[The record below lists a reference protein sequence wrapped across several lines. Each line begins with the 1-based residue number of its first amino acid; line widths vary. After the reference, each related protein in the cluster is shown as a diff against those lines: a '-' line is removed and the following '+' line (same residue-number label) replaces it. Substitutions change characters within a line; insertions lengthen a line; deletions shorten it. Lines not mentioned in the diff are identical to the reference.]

1 MSRRSSISAI
11 LCSLLALFA
20 IVVACPVVNS
30 QTIDGP
36 LLVPPVPEPEALTG
50 LGQSANQ
57 PTTPSAPVISDAAPD
72 VLADGYWLVG
82 TESSPQSF
90 DESLPRFCASVQ
102 RYETCNGTR
111 HSSLQELSGLLAP
124 NVPVIIVV
132 HGSFMDSPSIVP
144 ESRKTWQWLQRGSC
158 GQPFQMIYFTW
169 PSFRHLSIAPA
180 IDVAV
185 LGRQASRN
193 GFYLAQLIQ
202 SIPDQCPI
210 SLVGHSHG
218 TRVIAAAL
226 HLTAGGTVEGHT
238 LRCRS
243 CVDRDVRVVFS
254 ASAIDHDW
262 LNPGERFDR
271 TMWSAD
277 CLVNLRNEHDPA
289 LLIYPLRRLGSSRAL
304 GRSGFT
310 RSDRSELGRTS
321 ARIAEV
327 DVTDTIGHRHLWPAY
342 LEDASLP
349 QKIRNH
355 LYFADQVSKYQVSST
370 TSRQ

>member
-1 MSRRSSISAI
+1 MSGRSFISAT

-20 IVVACPVVNS
+20 IVIACSSVKAQSVEE
-30 QTIDGP
+30 P
-36 LLVPPVPEPEALTG
+36 LLVPPVPQPETFSPPAATDAL
-50 LGQSANQ
+50 LDA
-57 PTTPSAPVISDAAPD
+57 TPSVPAPRLNAV
-72 VLADGYWLVG
+72 ADGYWLVG

-90 DESLPRFCASVQ
+90 DESLPKFCASVR
-102 RYETCNGTR
+102 RYEACHGVR
-111 HSSLQELSGLLAP
+111 RSSLQELSGSLAP

-132 HGSFMDSPSIVP
+132 HGSFMDSPSVVP
-144 ESRKTWQWLQRGSC
+144 ESEKTWRWLQKGSC

-202 SIPDQCPI
+202 SLPDECPV

-226 HLTAGGTVEGHT
+226 HLTAGGMVEGHT

-243 CVDRDVRVVFS
+243 CADRDVRVVFA

-277 CLVNLRNEHDPA
+277 CLVNLRNAHDPA

-310 RSDRSELGRTS
+310 SSDRKELGRTS

-327 DVTDTIGHRHLWPAY
+327 DVSDTIGHRHLWPAY

-349 QKIRNH
+349 QRIRNH

-370 TSRQ
+370 TSHQ

>member
-1 MSRRSSISAI
+1 MSGRSIISAT
-11 LCSLLALFA
+11 LSSLLALFA
-20 IVVACPVVNS
+20 MLVTVATVSAQSV
-30 QTIDGP
+30 DRP
-36 LLVPPVPEPEALTG
+36 LLVPPVPEPIPFEPPTVSGGNPA
-50 LGQSANQ
+50 QSAIAE
-57 PTTPSAPVISDAAPD
+57 SVSDAL
-72 VLADGYWLVG
+72 VDGYWLVG

-90 DESLPRFCASVQ
+90 DDSLPKFCASVR
-102 RYETCNGTR
+102 RYETCRGVR
-111 HSSLQELSGLLAP
+111 HSSLQEMWHSLAP

-132 HGSFMDSPSIVP
+132 HGSFMDSPSVVP
-144 ESRKTWQWLQRGSC
+144 ESRKTWQWLQQGSC

-169 PSFRHLSIAPA
+169 PSFRQLSIAPA

-193 GFYLAQLIQ
+193 GFYLAQVIQ
-202 SIPDQCPI
+202 SLPDQCPV

-243 CVDRDVRVVFS
+243 CVDRDVRVVFA

-271 TMWSAD
+271 TLWSAD

-310 RSDRSELGRTS
+310 DNDRRALGRFH
-321 ARIAEV
+321 RQVAEV
-327 DVTDTIGHRHLWPAY
+327 DVTDIIGRQHLWPAY
-342 LEDASLP
+342 LEDTSLP
-349 QKIRNH
+349 QRIRNH
-355 LYFADQVSKYQVSST
+355 LYFADQISKYEVSRT
-370 TSRQ
+370 ETQH